1 MAYKNSN
8 GESVNEIQLKK
19 GDKVRFKNGESII
32 ILGPKGDGYDF
43 RDGRARSWDTKG
55 WFDMMLKSKQAV
67 VESV

>member
-32 ILGPKGDGYDF
+32 ILDPKGDGYDF
-43 RDGRARSWDTKG
+43 RDGIEMSWATKG

-67 VESV
+67 VE

>member
-1 MAYKNSN
+1 MVYKNSN

-43 RDGRARSWDTKG
+43 RDGIEMSWATKG

-67 VESV
+67 VE

>member
-1 MAYKNSN
+1 MVYKNSN

-43 RDGRARSWDTKG
+43 RDGRIRSWEAKG
-55 WFDMMLKSKQAV
+55 WFDMMIKSKQAV

>member
-1 MAYKNSN
+1 MVYKNSN

-32 ILGPKGDGYDF
+32 ILGPKGDGYDY
-43 RDGRARSWDTKG
+43 RDGIERGWSPKG